1 VHYQIGSALR
11 VAEATLACFA
21 IASPALAQN
30 AGSVT
35 GLVTDSANQPI
46 AGASVTAAGKS
57 ATTGASGQ
65 YTLQNVK
72 SGAQTVTVSKLLY
85 KSGSVTVNVLRKTT
99 ITAPTIVLADNSAT
113 VSGSVSDANTSAGI
127 SGATVAVSGTSLSAS
142 TNATGGYSIKVPAGS
157 QQSLVAS
164 ASGYQSA
171 TQTVSLAAGA
181 SAMVNYRLTPN
192 TTTPPGNTLLWNGT
206 STFWLGV
213 NFPWWNY
220 GTDFGTGG
228 WGKYT
233 DWANVETQMATMR
246 SQGVRMIRWWVFS
259 DGRYAPDFNADGTVS
274 GLDSFVLPDLDKAL
288 ALAAKYNLYLM
299 LAVTDAN
306 IVGPASFN
314 GTVQM
319 GGHGALI
326 TNTTARQTYLDRA
339 LKPLLQH
346 VAASPYAKYV
356 AAYDVMNEPEL
367 QVQGFWGS
375 QFTRDQMKGFLADC
389 VNYVHL
395 YGGGAYATVGSA
407 MPGWASAWAGIGQ
420 DVYQVHW
427 YPGFDNGG
435 PFMSSLPTAASLG
448 LDKPVIVGEFAT
460 AVSQSQMQQQLDT
473 IYARGY
479 AGALAWSY
487 WAGDSATNWASS
499 QPVFTNWAQQYAPFV
514 GPK

>member
-1 VHYQIGSALR
+1 VHHRIGSALR
-11 VAEATLACFA
+11 VAAATLVCFA
-21 IASPALAQN
+21 ITSPALAQN
-30 AGSVT
+30 AGNVT
-35 GLVTDSANQPI
+35 GLVTDSASQPVS
-46 AGASVTAAGKS
+46 GASVTAAGKS
-57 ATTGASGQ
+57 ATTNASGQ

-72 SGAQTVTVSKLLY
+72 SGTQTVTASKLLY
-85 KSGSVTVNVLRKTT
+85 KSGSVTVNVLRKKT
-99 ITAPTIVLADNSAT
+99 ITAPTIVLVDNSAT
-113 VSGSVSDANTSAGI
+113 VSGSVVDANTNAAIAS
-127 SGATVAVSGTSLSAS
+127 ATVAVSGTSLSTI
-142 TNATGGYSIKVPAGS
+142 TNGTGSYSIKVPAGS

-164 ASGYQSA
+164 ASGYQSSSQA
-171 TQTVSLAAGA
+171 VNLAVGA
-181 SAMVNYRLTPN
+181 SATVNFRLTPN
-192 TTTPPGNTLLWNGT
+192 TTTPPGNTLPWNGT
-206 STFWLGV
+206 SSFWLGL

-228 WGKYT
+228 WGKFT
-233 DWANVETQMATMR
+233 DWANLETQMAIMR
-246 SQGVRMIRWWVFS
+246 SQGVRMIRWWVFA

-274 GLDSFVLPDLDKAL
+274 GLDSFVLADLDKAM

-306 IVGPASFN
+306 IVGPGSSDGA
-314 GTVQM
+314 VQM
-319 GGHGALI
+319 GGHGVLI
-326 TNTTARQTYLDRA
+326 TNAAVRQTYLDRA

-389 VNYVHL
+389 VNYIHL

-427 YPGFDNGG
+427 YPGFDNGA

-460 AVSQSQMQQQLDT
+460 AVTQAQMQQQLDT

-487 WAGDSATNWASS
+487 WVGDSATNWSSS
-499 QPVFTNWAQQYAPFV
+499 QPVFTAWSQQYYMFV
-514 GPK
+514 GPR